1 MVDYLSRVV
10 TNREALNDHIREL
23 QSSAL
28 REAPDGGETQLV
40 GQETWEGEDL
50 ETVLEN
56 GLDVLSDLRLGFL
69 RYNSIALFELFDA
82 INESLPSCWM
92 DLVMADAE
100 RLWDSRPSR
109 DQ

>member
-1 MVDYLSRVV
+1 MVDYLSRIV
-10 TNREALNDHIREL
+10 TNRDALNDHIREL
-23 QSSAL
+23 QAFAL
-28 REAPDGGETQLV
+28 RETPEGGEAQLV
-40 GQETWEGEDL
+40 GQESWEDEDL

-56 GLDVLSDLRLGFL
+56 GLDALSDERLGFL

-82 INESLPSCWM
+82 INDSLPSCWV